1 MNFISLGFW
10 PHTEAKGWSPVPLI
24 SHTNPEHAPFCVGM
38 LSHQTFPYTAAT
50 SFVKE
55 AQNMSSKGQ
64 DYIQV
69 SQYSVIM
76 VTKTEVGN
84 QGEVG
89 PYTKI

>member
-1 MNFISLGFW
+1 
-10 PHTEAKGWSPVPLI
+10 
-24 SHTNPEHAPFCVGM
+24 
-38 LSHQTFPYTAAT
+38 
-50 SFVKE
+50 
-55 AQNMSSKGQ
+55 MSSKGQ